1 MMGRKKRN
9 TKLRVESCNSI
20 KYKHIHIND
29 LTFPSV
35 LFGLL
40 IMIIL
45 VRKEK
50 ASFRSPRSRPQSLEE
65 LMCSFCYRNE

>member
-1 MMGRKKRN
+1 MREESGNKK
-9 TKLRVESCNSI
+9 

-29 LTFPSV
+29 LTFPSM

-45 VRKEK
+45 VREEK
-50 ASFRSPRSRPQSLEE
+50 AFSRSPGSRPQSLEE
-65 LMCSFCYRNE
+65 LMCSLCYKNE